1 MNKIIKT
8 FLVCLITVGTNT
20 LCMETP
26 TTQDDCL
33 AEKSSHNESLKATT
47 LLKNNGQQLQELLAI
62 ETNGNFSPHLF
73 AAEKILLTYLAK
85 NDPNKIVLYYNAET
99 IDFALLIMNRPP
111 QRDILFSMLNTEDNP
126 DKLKKIIAKNPY
138 LINAYNSEQTTLL
151 HRAVRARKRRCIT
164 ELLTLKANP
173 NCIDENGNSPLHIAI
188 QHDLPT
194 NVVANLL
201 AAGAKPELINNKDKT
216 PFEMACEQHS
226 PNVEAFEK
234 YGYLFFS
241 TLWPYKNP
249 FELLKNKGKY
259 LKELAKTPIGSPE
272 WERAENALSKLF
284 NHLENYKKYPD
295 GCATNNKNGF
305 CLYYN
310 CMPYCIQLFGEN
322 MLNEAWNIITERRT
336 AKEKLLSNAQKDDC
350 APLSALLQKYLIS
363 DALQYE
369 LLIICI
375 MNNNFDCL
383 SLFLKYGFNPN
394 SYHKQISP
402 LYCAVN
408 HSKSGAV
415 QLLVNTHNIDLIPLR
430 SLCNEEQTPLDRT
443 IFFRDEQCTDILV
456 KAMNERIKTLLFSE
470 NKRCSLVKHMG
481 IKCTCITDLT
491 NNLIK
496 NQRDPVSTP
505 SNKASKSK
513 K

>member
-8 FLVCLITVGTNT
+8 FLVCLIAVITNT

-26 TTQDDCL
+26 TTQSDYS
-33 AEKSSHNESLKATT
+33 AEKSSHNKVLNATT
-47 LLKNNGQQLQELLAI
+47 LLKNDGQQLKELLAI
-62 ETNGNFSPHLF
+62 ETNGKFSPHLLT
-73 AAEKILLTYLAK
+73 AENILFTYFEQH
-85 NDPNKIVLYYNAET
+85 NPHKIVLYHNIET
-99 IDFALLIMNRPP
+99 LTFALSIMNRPP
-111 QRDILFSMLNTEDNP
+111 QRDILFSMLNAEDNP
-126 DKLKKIIAKNPY
+126 HKLTKIITDNPY
-138 LINAYNSEQTTLL
+138 LLNAYNSEQTTLL
-151 HRAVRARKRRCIT
+151 HRAVRGRKRQCIT
-164 ELLTLKANP
+164 QLLTLKANP
-173 NCIDENGNSPLHIAI
+173 NCIDENGNSPLHIGI
-188 QHDLPT
+188 QHDLPID
-194 NVVANLL
+194 VIENLL

-226 PNVEAFEK
+226 PNVKAFEK

-249 FELLKNKGKY
+249 FELLKDKGKY

-295 GCATNNKNGF
+295 GCAADNKNGF

-310 CMPYCIQLFGEN
+310 CMPYCIKLFGEN

-336 AKEKLLSNAQKDDC
+336 VKEKLVSNAQKGDWNE
-350 APLSALLQKYLIS
+350 LSNILKQYLVS

-369 LLIICI
+369 LLLICI
-375 MNNNFDCL
+375 MNNNSDCL

-408 HSKSGAV
+408 HRKSDAV

-430 SLCNEEQTPLDRT
+430 SLCNEEQTPLDRA
-443 IFFRDEQCTDILV
+443 IFFRDKQCTDILA
-456 KAMNERIKTLLFSE
+456 KAMNERIKTLHSSE
-470 NKRCSLVKHMG
+470 SKHCSLIKHMG
-481 IKCTCITDLT
+481 TKCTCITDLT

-496 NQRDPVSTP
+496 NQRDPVSIP